1 MTRTSCIA
9 RRSSPATASRSSPG
23 DGPSKRLVPPILASP
38 MKVLLRNP
46 KRELDVPAPKN
57 VGQLLRD
64 LDVVAE
70 SVLVI
75 RNDTLATHDERLSE
89 DDVIEIRPV
98 VSGGGG

>member
-1 MTRTSCIA
+1 
-9 RRSSPATASRSSPG
+9 
-23 DGPSKRLVPPILASP
+23 

-64 LDVVAE
+64 LAVVPE

-89 DDVIEIRPV
+89 ADVVEIRPV
-98 VSGGGG
+98 MSGGCA

>member
-1 MTRTSCIA
+1 
-9 RRSSPATASRSSPG
+9 
-23 DGPSKRLVPPILASP
+23 

-57 VGQLLRD
+57 VGQLLRN
-64 LDVVAE
+64 LEVVPE

-89 DDVIEIRPV
+89 TDVVEIRPV
-98 VSGGGG
+98 MSGGCA